1 MRIIIKHLL
10 LTSGICVQI
19 FRDDGFGTGR
29 VGAPLV
35 PPIVCDLP
43 LELVL
48 LEDGWACGI
57 CGRADRPAL
66 LLRSRYRCRLS
77 LIVCMCV
84 LRLEETLFCKKLSDF
99 SVFIYS

>member
-35 PPIVCDLP
+35 PPILCDLP

-48 LEDGWACGI
+48 LEDGHVESEGKQI
-57 CGRADRPAL
+57 VL
-66 LLRSRYRCRLS
+66 LCCCVQDIVAVYR
-77 LIVCMCV
+77 
-84 LRLEETLFCKKLSDF
+84 
-99 SVFIYS
+99 